1 MTDFIYL
8 FIFFRT
14 QFIAAWVFLLL
25 IRMQNGEKIKDSI
38 IHFHIL
44 TIKVSQM
51 G

>member
-8 FIFFRT
+8 FIYFRT
-14 QFIAAWVFLLL
+14 QFIAAWVFLRL
-25 IRMQNGEKIKDSI
+25 RMQNGEKIKDFI

-44 TIKVSQM
+44 TVKVSQM